1 MEILQKL
8 GSLPIFILMFVV
20 IYFLM
25 IRPQSVQR
33 KQHQSLLDNLKK
45 GDKVITRGGISGKIV
60 DIIGKNKEKLLINV
74 SNSTNITVLKS
85 YIISI
90 DN

>member
-25 IRPQSVQR
+25 IRPQSIQQ
-33 KQHQSLLDNLKK
+33 KNHQNMLENLKK
-45 GDKVITRGGISGKIV
+45 GDKVLTRGGIIGKIV
-60 DIIGKNKEKLLINV
+60 SFQGKDNSIIILSIDD
-74 SNSTNITVLKS
+74 STNIKVMKS
-85 YIISI
+85 YILSI
-90 DN
+90 QN

>member
-25 IRPQSVQR
+25 IRPQSVQQ
-33 KQHQSLLDNLKK
+33 KKHKELLDQLKK
-45 GDKVITRGGISGKIV
+45 GDKVITNSGLIGKIV
-60 DIIGKNKEKLLINV
+60 DIQGKNKDRVILST
-74 SNSTNITVLKS
+74 SNSTNITILKS
-85 YIISI
+85 YIISL